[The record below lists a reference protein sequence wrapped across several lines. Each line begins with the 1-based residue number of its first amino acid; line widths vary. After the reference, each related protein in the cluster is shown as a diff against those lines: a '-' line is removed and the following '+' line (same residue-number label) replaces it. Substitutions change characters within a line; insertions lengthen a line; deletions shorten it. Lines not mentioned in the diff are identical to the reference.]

1 MDLAPG
7 PYHHG
12 SLAVQRR
19 VGVREQAAHVGRSIG
34 SGIKP
39 VAAAFLGLQP
49 MLVLGAADEAGR
61 MWASLLT
68 GPPGFLRATGA
79 HHVSIAGSVRG
90 HDPLARTLSGPPV
103 AAGAIVLDPRT
114 RRRMRMGGT
123 VRPSARGLL
132 VETERVFANCPKYL
146 QKRELYETGAD
157 TPPAGP
163 VRRGERLDPDR
174 TAFVRAADTFFVAT
188 GTPDGA
194 DASHRGGNPG
204 FLRVVSPT
212 ELSWEDYP
220 GNAMFL
226 TLGNLERDPRAGLLL
241 LDWSTGT
248 TLQLTGT
255 ARTEHMP
262 DGGRTVRFTVSG
274 VVHAEAASPL
284 RWSGPEFSPANP
296 PVPDDPPVASPDEQ
310 GAEGGGVRRVHTG

>member
-1 MDLAPG
+1 MDLAPS

-12 SLAVQRR
+12 SLAVQHR
-19 VGVREQAAHVGRSIG
+19 VGVAEQAAHVGRSIG

-49 MLVLGAADEAGR
+49 MLVLGAADAAGR
-61 MWASLLT
+61 RWASLLT
-68 GPPGFLRATGA
+68 GRPGFLRATGA
-79 HHVSIAGSVRG
+79 HSVSIAANVPE
-90 HDPLARTLSGPPV
+90 HDPLAETLAGGPV
-103 AAGAIVLDPRT
+103 AAGAIALDPRT

-146 QKRELYETGAD
+146 QKRGLCETGPE
-157 TPPAGP
+157 TPATGA
-163 VRRGERLDPDR
+163 VRRGERLDPDQ

-204 FLRVVSPT
+204 FLHVSSPT
-212 ELSWEDYP
+212 ELSWQDYP

-226 TLGNLERDPRAGLLL
+226 TLGNLERDPHAGLLL
-241 LDWSTGT
+241 FDWTTGT

-255 ARTEHMP
+255 ARTEHTP
-262 DGGRTVRFTVSG
+262 GGGRTVRFTVSG

-284 RWSGPEFSPANP
+284 RWSEPEYSPANP
-296 PVPDDPPVASPDEQ
+296 PVRT
-310 GAEGGGVRRVHTG
+310 GAADGLTGRTGS